1 MKNNRFFPQT
11 DTIGELPRPDRAA
24 WLKGNNFT
32 CKTPPRTPLDKPW
45 RIILIGAPGIG
56 KGTQADLLAE
66 RLGACHLS
74 TGDVFRAAKCLEQSE
89 QSPAIKAALALMKEG
104 KLVSDETV
112 LNLIRE
118 RAGCMKCSG
127 GFLLDGFPRTIA
139 QAEALD
145 LLLSEQN
152 VRLSVVFNY
161 ELPIETIIARISGR
175 RTCSNCKA
183 VYHVATRPSRVP
195 GVCDHCGG
203 KLVQREDDQPEA
215 VRVRMTA
222 YAASTRPLIDY
233 YKKQKLLVT
242 IQAEGTPEEIYQRT
256 RLLALT
262 L

>member
-1 MKNNRFFPQT
+1 MKNNRFFPKM
-11 DTIGELPRPDRAA
+11 DAVGEMPKSDRTA
-24 WLKGNNFT
+24 WLKGGAFT
-32 CKTPPRTPLDKPW
+32 CKVPPRTPLDKPW
-45 RIILIGAPGIG
+45 RIVLIGAPGIG
-56 KGTQADLLAE
+56 KGTQAELLSE

-74 TGDVFRAAKCLEQSE
+74 TGDIFRASKCLQPSE
-89 QSPAIKAALALMKEG
+89 QSPAIKEATALMKEG
-104 KLVSDETV
+104 KLVSDTTV
-112 LNLIRE
+112 LNLVRE
-118 RAGCMKCSG
+118 RVGCMKCSG

-145 LLLSEQN
+145 NLLLSEK
-152 VRLSVVFNY
+152 VKLSVVFNY
-161 ELPIETIIARISGR
+161 ELPVETIIARISGR

-183 VYHVATRPSRVP
+183 VYHVATRPSSVP

-215 VRVRMTA
+215 VRVRMKT
-222 YAASTRPLIDY
+222 YAESTRPLIDY